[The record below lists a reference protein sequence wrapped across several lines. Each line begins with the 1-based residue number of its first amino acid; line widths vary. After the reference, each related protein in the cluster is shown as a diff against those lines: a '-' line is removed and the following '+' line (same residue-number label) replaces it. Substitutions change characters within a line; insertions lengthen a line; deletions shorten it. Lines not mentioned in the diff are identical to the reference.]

1 MYAAKRG
8 PTLSRPK
15 WDDAPRGTGRSS
27 WDHVEIAALL
37 YGPREE
43 GCCGVERDSV
53 LDCEVRAWA
62 TNPGMARTREVRAVE
77 VRMRR
82 RLRAHGLQPTHRH
95 TMVARLRFLG
105 LDPRTGATREHDHL
119 VVAHALNA

>member
-43 GCCGVERDSV
+43 GCCGVVRGSD
-53 LDCEVRAWA
+53 LDRELHTWA
-62 TNPGMARTREVRAVE
+62 MLHGHARTREVEAVE
-77 VRMRR
+77 KRLRR
-82 RLRAHGLQPTHRH
+82 RLREHGLQPTHRR

-105 LDPRTGATREHDHL
+105 RDRAGTEREHDHL